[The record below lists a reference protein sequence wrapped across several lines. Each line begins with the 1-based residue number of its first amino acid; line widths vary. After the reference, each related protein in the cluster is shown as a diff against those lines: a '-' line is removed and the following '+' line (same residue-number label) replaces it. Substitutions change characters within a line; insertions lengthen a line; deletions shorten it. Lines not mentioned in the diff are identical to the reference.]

1 VAGALRLANERP
13 GQTLLV
19 NLSGRGDKD
28 MGTAME
34 WFGLGQADAASV
46 EG

>member
-1 VAGALRLANERP
+1 MPGA
-13 GQTLLV
+13 TLLV

-34 WFGLGQADAASV
+34 WFGLGKDHGEELDEQAT
-46 EG
+46 EEPR